1 MEGCSV
7 ADSEVGGEES
17 GVGQRVGWVPGVV
30 CSLGVEEGEEVLC
43 VVGEGVRVEEGVGEG
58 SGVEKAGVNRLPLQ
72 SFFAEAL
79 EECLIHSFVAFLV
92 SNDELQLVSS
102 QEEYHPPLVGAQE
115 VVADSGVR
123 EMLELAVESAWLKGE
138 AHDPYW
144 LRSCCHS
151 TWES

>member
-17 GVGQRVGWVPGVV
+17 DVGQRVGWVPGVV

-58 SGVEKAGVNRLPLQ
+58 SGVGKAGVNRLPLQ

-79 EECLIHSFVAFLV
+79 EECLIRSFVA
-92 SNDELQLVSS
+92 LQLVPS
-102 QEEYHPPLVGAQE
+102 QEEYHPPLVGAKE

-123 EMLELAVESAWLKGE
+123 EMLELAVESTWLKGE
-138 AHDPYW
+138 AHNPYW
-144 LRSCCHS
+144 LRSCCHT
-151 TWES
+151 TWEP

>member
-17 GVGQRVGWVPGVV
+17 DVGQRVGWVPGVV

-58 SGVEKAGVNRLPLQ
+58 SGVEKARLPLQ

-79 EECLIHSFVAFLV
+79 ECLIGSFVA
-92 SNDELQLVSS
+92 LQLVPS
-102 QEEYHPPLVGAQE
+102 QEEYHPPLEGAKE

-123 EMLELAVESAWLKGE
+123 EMFELDVGSALLKGE